1 MSPDPK
7 PQSLA
12 DLLGYAEHYAEFNLR
27 YRGSLTGTLFLLGPK
42 GPAAFV
48 DDDKGWLELLDHVDH
63 SAHDLHCVV
72 ASVALDR

>member
-27 YRGSLTGTLFLLGPK
+27 YRGSLTGTLFLLK
-42 GPAAFV
+42 A
-48 DDDKGWLELLDHVDH
+48 
-63 SAHDLHCVV
+63 
-72 ASVALDR
+72 